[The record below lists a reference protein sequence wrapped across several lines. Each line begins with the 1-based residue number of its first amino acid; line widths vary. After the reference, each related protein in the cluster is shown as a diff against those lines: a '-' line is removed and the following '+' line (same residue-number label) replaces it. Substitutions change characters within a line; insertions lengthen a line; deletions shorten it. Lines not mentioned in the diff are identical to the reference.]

1 MESFSNAA
9 GSSVRTVNKVSK
21 LSFFAVLV
29 AARSVV
35 DLDIMLRQRRA
46 HPARTL
52 PGALPSPCVS
62 RDSLHG
68 RAGWAGG
75 RHRSPE
81 GRGPTRTRERAFH
94 DLHLLIFAHFFVI
107 MSELPAQCT
116 GAPVG
121 CVEVLWHVD
130 SNIL

>member
-1 MESFSNAA
+1 MEDLLNAA
-9 GSSVRTVNKVSK
+9 GGHICPINKVST
-21 LSFFAVLV
+21 LSFQAVLV
-29 AARSVV
+29 AAGSVA
-35 DLDIMLRQRRA
+35 DLDIILRQRRA
-46 HPARTL
+46 HPART
-52 PGALPSPCVS
+52 PSRALPSPCVS

-121 CVEVLWHVD
+121 CVEVYVACGQ
-130 SNIL
+130 

>member
-1 MESFSNAA
+1 M
-9 GSSVRTVNKVSK
+9 RPINKVST
-21 LSFFAVLV
+21 LFFQAVLV
-29 AARSVV
+29 AAGSVA
-35 DLDIMLRQRRA
+35 DLDIILRQRRD

-52 PGALPSPCVS
+52 PGALHSPCVS
-62 RDSLHG
+62 GDGLHG

-81 GRGPTRTRERAFH
+81 GRGPTRTRGMAFH

-121 CVEVLWHVD
+121 CVEAYVACGQ
-130 SNIL
+130 